1 MLTSLPGGDYQ
12 RICVRAEN
20 VDGARAPV
28 RFVVG
33 RRGPF
38 RRSWLAVNMSSMSNP
53 VRVRYAPSPTG
64 EPHLGNIR
72 SALFNWLYARA
83 SGGQFIVR
91 IEDTDQARLVEGAQD
106 SILDALRWLGL
117 DWDEGPET
125 EGAYGPYI
133 QSVRKEQGVYQTHTD
148 WLIANGHA
156 YECYCTAERLAAM
169 RQAQQAASKSPGY
182 DRQCRDV
189 TEAER
194 GELRKQS
201 TSVPVVRFKMP
212 LEGEIAINDVVRGEI
227 TFDSSLLDDF
237 VILKSDGFPTY
248 HLANVV
254 DDHLMEITH
263 VMRAEEWL
271 PSAPRHKK
279 LYEAFGFEMPELV
292 HLPIILGPDRSKLS
306 KRHGATSTIYYRDEG
321 YLASAMLNFLAMM
334 GWSLDDSSEIFSREQ
349 LLEHFT
355 LERIHA
361 SPAVF
366 DKDKL
371 EWYNGVYIR
380 NMDPKALAEEL
391 VSYLEADVTGLP
403 TSVARPLDRDYLATI
418 VPLERERLKRLSEA
432 PSMLEF
438 FFIDQPEYDHGLL
451 VQKGM
456 DPGSTRKA
464 LECALVTAEA
474 TSDWSPEALEIT
486 YRALAE
492 EMNLKTGQL
501 FGTMRTAVSGRTATP
516 PLFDMMSVLG
526 RDRVLSRLRAAV

>member
-1 MLTSLPGGDYQ
+1 MNG
-12 RICVRAEN
+12 
-20 VDGARAPV
+20 
-28 RFVVG
+28 
-33 RRGPF
+33 
-38 RRSWLAVNMSSMSNP
+38 MSNT

-91 IEDTDQARLVEGAQD
+91 IEDTDRARLVEGAQD

-117 DWDEGPET
+117 DWDEGPEV
-125 EGAYGPYI
+125 EGDYGPYV
-133 QSVRKEQGVYQTHTD
+133 QSERQALGIYQTHTD
-148 WLIANGHA
+148 WLIANDFA
-156 YECYCTAERLAAM
+156 YQCYCSPERLAAM

-182 DRQCRDV
+182 DRHCRDL

-194 GELRKQS
+194 TECLKANP
-201 TSVPVVRFKMP
+201 TPVVRFKMP
-212 LEGEIAINDVVRGEI
+212 FEGDIVIHDIVRGEVK
-227 TFDSSLLDDF
+227 FDGGLLDDF
-237 VILKSDGFPTY
+237 VVLKSDGFPTY

-271 PSAPRHKK
+271 PSAPRHQK

-306 KRHGATSTIYYRDEG
+306 KRHGATSILHYRDEG
-321 YLASAMLNFLAMM
+321 YLSAAMLNFLARL
-334 GWSLDDSSEIFSREQ
+334 GWSLDDSTEILSKDDLLKYFS
-349 LLEHFT
+349 LD
-355 LERIHA
+355 RILA
-361 SPAVF
+361 NPAVF

-380 NMDPKALAEEL
+380 DMDPRALCQEL
-391 VSYLEADVTGLP
+391 VPYLEADVTGLP
-403 TSVARPLDRDYLATI
+403 ERVARPIDRDYLTTI

-432 PSMLEF
+432 PAMLEF
-438 FFIDQPEYDHGLL
+438 FFIDQPEYDRALL

-456 DPGSTRKA
+456 DAEGTRVVVERVLA
-464 LECALVTAEA
+464 TAEA
-474 TSDWSPEALEIT
+474 AADWRADALEVL

-492 EMNLKTGQL
+492 EMGLKTGQL
-501 FGTMRTAVSGRTATP
+501 FGTIRTAITGRIATP
-516 PLFDMMSVLG
+516 PLFDTMSVLG
-526 RDRVLSRLRAAV
+526 CDRVLSRLRAALA

>member
-1 MLTSLPGGDYQ
+1 MK
-12 RICVRAEN
+12 
-20 VDGARAPV
+20 
-28 RFVVG
+28 
-33 RRGPF
+33 
-38 RRSWLAVNMSSMSNP
+38 SMSNP

-91 IEDTDQARLVEGAQD
+91 IEDTDRARLVEGAQD

-117 DWDEGPET
+117 DWDEGPEV
-125 EGAYGPYI
+125 EGAYGPYV
-133 QSVRKEQGVYQTHTD
+133 QSERQALGIYQTHTD
-148 WLIANGHA
+148 WLIANDHA
-156 YECYCTAERLAAM
+156 YECYCTPERLAAM

-182 DRQCRDV
+182 DRHCRDLA
-189 TEAER
+189 EAAR
-194 GELRKQS
+194 VDFRKQNP
-201 TSVPVVRFKMP
+201 TSVVRFKMP
-212 LEGEIAINDVVRGEI
+212 LEGEIVINDVVRGEVK
-227 TFDSSLLDDF
+227 FESSLLDDF
-237 VILKSDGFPTY
+237 VILKSDAFPTY

-271 PSAPRHKK
+271 PSAPRHKM

-321 YLASAMLNFLAMM
+321 YLASAMLNFLALL
-334 GWSLDDSSEIFSREQ
+334 GWSLDDSSEIFSREE
-349 LLEHFT
+349 LLKHFT

-391 VSYLEADVTGLP
+391 VSYLEASVTGLP
-403 TSVARPLDRDYLATI
+403 TSVARPIDRDYLATI

-432 PSMLEF
+432 PAMFEF
-438 FFIDQPEYDHGLL
+438 FFIDQPEYDHALL

-456 DPGSTRKA
+456 DADTTRNAVERA
-464 LECALVTAEA
+464 LATAETA
-474 TSDWSPEALEIT
+474 SDWSAAALEAT

-492 EMNLKTGQL
+492 DMGLKTGQL
-501 FGTMRTAVSGRTATP
+501 FGTIRTAVSGRTATP

-526 RDRVLSRLRAAV
+526 HDRVLSRLKAALA

>member
-1 MLTSLPGGDYQ
+1 M
-12 RICVRAEN
+12 
-20 VDGARAPV
+20 
-28 RFVVG
+28 VG
-33 RRGPF
+33 
-38 RRSWLAVNMSSMSNP
+38 MSNP

-91 IEDTDQARLVEGAQD
+91 IEDTDRARLVEGAQD

-117 DWDEGPET
+117 DWDEGPEV
-125 EGAYGPYI
+125 EGAFGPYV
-133 QSVRKEQGVYQTHTD
+133 QSERQALGIYQTHTD
-148 WLIANGHA
+148 WLIDNGHA
-156 YECYCTAERLAAM
+156 YECYCTPKRLAAM

-182 DRQCRDV
+182 DRHCRDL

-194 GELRKQS
+194 VEFRKQNP
-201 TSVPVVRFKMP
+201 TPVVRFKMP
-212 LEGEIAINDVVRGEI
+212 LEGEIVINDVVRGEV
-227 TFDSSLLDDF
+227 TFESSLLDDF
-237 VILKSDGFPTY
+237 VILKSDAFPTY

-271 PSAPRHKK
+271 PSAPRHQK
-279 LYEAFGFEMPELV
+279 LYEAFGFDMPELV

-321 YLASAMLNFLAMM
+321 YLASAMLNFLALL
-334 GWSLDDSSEIFSREQ
+334 GWSLDDSSEIFSRAE
-349 LLEHFT
+349 LLKHFT

-366 DKDKL
+366 NKDKL
-371 EWYNGVYIR
+371 EWYNGMYIR
-380 NMDPKALAEEL
+380 DMEPMALAEEL
-391 VSYLEADVTGLP
+391 VGYLEADVTGLP
-403 TSVARPLDRDYLATI
+403 TSVARPIDRDYLATI

-432 PSMLEF
+432 PDVFEF
-438 FFIDQPEYDHGLL
+438 FFVDQPDYDRALL

-456 DPGSTRKA
+456 DTDTTRNAVERALATAEGQTDWSVPA
-464 LECALVTAEA
+464 LE
-474 TSDWSPEALEIT
+474 ST

-492 EMNLKTGQL
+492 EMGLKTGQL
-501 FGTMRTAVSGRTATP
+501 FGTIRTAVSGRTATP

-526 RDRVLSRLRAAV
+526 RERVLARLRAALA

>member
-1 MLTSLPGGDYQ
+1 
-12 RICVRAEN
+12 
-20 VDGARAPV
+20 
-28 RFVVG
+28 
-33 RRGPF
+33 
-38 RRSWLAVNMSSMSNP
+38 
-53 VRVRYAPSPTG
+53 
-64 EPHLGNIR
+64 
-72 SALFNWLYARA
+72 
-83 SGGQFIVR
+83 
-91 IEDTDQARLVEGAQD
+91 
-106 SILDALRWLGL
+106 
-117 DWDEGPET
+117 
-125 EGAYGPYI
+125 
-133 QSVRKEQGVYQTHTD
+133 
-148 WLIANGHA
+148 
-156 YECYCTAERLAAM
+156 M

-182 DRQCRDV
+182 DRHCRDL

-194 GELRKQS
+194 IESRKHNPA
-201 TSVPVVRFKMP
+201 PVVRFKMP
-212 LEGEIAINDVVRGEI
+212 LEGDIIIKDVVRGEVKFA
-227 TFDSSLLDDF
+227 TSLLDDF

-254 DDHLMEITH
+254 DDHLMKITH

-271 PSAPRHKK
+271 PSAPRHKM

-334 GWSLDDSSEIFSREQ
+334 GWSLDDSSEIFSRED
-349 LLEHFT
+349 LLKHFT

-380 NMDPKALAEEL
+380 NMDPVMLAEEL
-391 VSYLEADVTGLP
+391 VPYLEADVTGLP
-403 TSVARPLDRDYLATI
+403 SHVARPIDRDYLATI

-432 PSMLEF
+432 PAMFEF
-438 FFIDQPEYDHGLL
+438 FFIDQPEYDRALL

-456 DPGSTRKA
+456 DADSTRNA
-464 LECALVTAEA
+464 VERAHATAVA
-474 TSDWSPEALEIT
+474 ASDWSAGALEGT
-486 YRALAE
+486 YRSLAE

-501 FGTMRTAVSGRTATP
+501 FGTIRTAVSGRTATP

-526 RDRVLSRLRAAV
+526 RDRVLSRLNAALA